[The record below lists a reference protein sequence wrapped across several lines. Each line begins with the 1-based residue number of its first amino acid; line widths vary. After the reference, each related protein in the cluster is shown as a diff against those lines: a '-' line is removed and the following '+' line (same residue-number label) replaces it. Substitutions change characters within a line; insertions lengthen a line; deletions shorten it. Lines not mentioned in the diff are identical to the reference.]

1 MKANFLKFITLI
13 ISVIGIILLVRVIK
27 TDGDESAV
35 SMIINYTMLILAITV
50 AITLIFSI
58 FNLLKNPAAL
68 KKTLISLV
76 VFGIIFG
83 VNYAMSGDAASYNT
97 KHEVMLEAGSTS
109 KLVEAGIKFSMTLG
123 VIAFFLVV
131 FDTVKSLVKS

>member
-83 VNYAMSGDAASYNT
+83 INYMMSGDAASYNT

-123 VIAFFLVV
+123 VIAFLLVV

>member
-13 ISVIGIILLVRVIK
+13 ISVIGIVLLVRVIQ

-35 SMIINYTMLILAITV
+35 TLIINYTILVLLVTV

-58 FNLLKNPAAL
+58 LNLFKNPEAL

-76 VFGIIFG
+76 IFGILFA
-83 VNYAMSGDAASYNT
+83 VNYMMAGDSAAYNG
-97 KHEVMLEAGSTS
+97 KHEVMLEAGTTS

-123 VIAFFLVV
+123 IIAFLLVV

>member
-13 ISVIGIILLVRVIK
+13 ISIIGVILLLRVIR
-27 TDGDESAV
+27 TDGDESTV
-35 SMIINYTMLILAITV
+35 STIINYTMLILLATV

-68 KKTLISLV
+68 KKTIISLAI
-76 VFGIIFG
+76 FGIIFA
-83 VNYAMSGDAASYNT
+83 VVYMLAKNDAAYNG
-97 KHEVMLEAGSTS
+97 KHELMLEAGSTS
-109 KLVEAGIKFSMTLG
+109 KLVDAGIKLSIALG
-123 VIAFFLVV
+123 AGAFLLVV